1 MKNTLAKSKYLI
13 VVLTLFILVA
23 AVAFSAVGV
32 AFAGTYSDPDVPKGL
47 SQRDYWYFAEN
58 RFDLAGAREYF
69 STFDFSENEQIYI
82 AVIDTG
88 INYNHELF
96 EKTLLWVEENGIRK
110 PVGYNSVTKDGN
122 IGDSSSSYHG
132 THVAGIIASVIL
144 ELGIEDYVKII
155 PIKAVNSSNQ
165 FTSTAVN
172 NAIKWACG
180 ENTIEQNW
188 GYKVECRAI
197 NMSISVLK
205 SQTEGGSWADTTA
218 LQSTIDKYSDTAVFV
233 SAAGNNGVSSVED
246 PTYPASLDN
255 VISVMN
261 YSEKTADEL
270 EINSGSNYGYYDLA
284 APGTNIYSASGANYA
299 YSTGTSMAA
308 PFVSTAAIMLAL
320 RYPSVTASKLSL
332 MLLNHQSSITI
343 EKEGINHKGVDVMS
357 ILQTDFL
364 SDDIYEYVKPSSI
377 SISASDESLLNQ
389 RAEEFKTI
397 PFTASIYPS
406 DSYDRAYDSQVIWV
420 VERTVDGKTEEIG
433 RYKSGLKFSFDERF
447 YGQQLSVY
455 ALLYVEGNSLT
466 SEKTSINITYS
477 APDFQ
482 SIYISPVEWTSS
494 YKGNGGDVP
503 ANVGTP
509 LYLSFTSVKNVDPS
523 YEVKWYV
530 DGKLVKS
537 GTLYDSK
544 VFEYVPDT
552 MGYHTITA
560 TIDGGWIYQ
569 EFKIFVQGPFA
580 IGYVLA
586 ILAVAAFVAFMTVT
600 LLAELKNNPF
610 TPKAKRIKKSEN
622 KQSLT
627 SETVIDEVY
636 SADNAEGEPSG
647 ESDSERENAAE
658 ELNAEIETES
668 EPVSEGEQGVEETK
682 DRAADGS
689 VQGGEK
695 DGQDKE

>member
-188 GYKVECRAI
+188 GYKVECRVI

-205 SQTEGGSWADTTA
+205 SQTTGGSWADTSA
-218 LQSTIDKYSDTAVFV
+218 LQATLDKYSDTAVFV
-233 SAAGNNGVSSVED
+233 SAAGNNGVSSVDD

-261 YSEKTADEL
+261 YGEKTADEL

-284 APGTNIYSASGANYA
+284 APGTNIYSASAATYA
-299 YSTGTSMAA
+299 PKTGTSMSA
-308 PFVSTAAIMLAL
+308 PFVSAAAMMLAL
-320 RYPSVTASKLSL
+320 RYPDVTASKLSL
-332 MLLNHQSSITI
+332 MLVNHQSSIVI
-343 EKEGINHKGVDVMS
+343 EKDGINHKAVDVMS
-357 ILQTDFL
+357 ILRTDFL
-364 SDDIYEYVKPSSI
+364 ADDIYEYVKPSSI
-377 SISASDESLLNQ
+377 AISASDESLLNQ

-406 DSYDRAYDSQVIWV
+406 DSYDRAYDSQVTWV
-420 VERTVDGKTEEIG
+420 VERTIDGKTEEIG

-455 ALLYVEGNSLT
+455 AFLYVEGNIIA
-466 SEKTSINITYS
+466 SEKTNVTITYS

-482 SIYISPVEWTSS
+482 SIYISPVEWVSD
-494 YKGNGGDVP
+494 YAGDGGDVP
-503 ANVGTP
+503 ANVGTA
-509 LYLSFTSVKNVDPS
+509 LNLSFTNVKNVDPS

-530 DGKLVKS
+530 DGKLAVS
-537 GTLYDSK
+537 GTLYDCK
-544 VFEYVPDT
+544 VFEYVPTT
-552 MGYHTITA
+552 MGYHTVTA

-569 EFKIFVQGPFA
+569 EFTIFVQGPFA

-586 ILAVAAFVAFMTVT
+586 ILAVAAFVAFMAVMF
-600 LLAELKNNPF
+600 LKELKNNPF
-610 TPKAKRIKKSEN
+610 KIKAVRIKNYGDELESA
-622 KQSLT
+622 
-627 SETVIDEVY
+627 SETEINGALAPDNPKDELD
-636 SADNAEGEPSG
+636 ADS
-647 ESDSERENAAE
+647 ESDKGVQD
-658 ELNAEIETES
+658 LNAEKETES
-668 EPVSEGEQGVEETK
+668 EPIGEMEQKTEEAEADEEGG
-682 DRAADGS
+682 
-689 VQGGEK
+689 QGGEA

>member
-1 MKNTLAKSKYLI
+1 MKKTLAKSKYLI

-188 GYKVECRAI
+188 GYKVECRVI

-308 PFVSTAAIMLAL
+308 PFVSAAAIMLAL

-332 MLLNHQSSITI
+332 MLVNHQSSIVI
-343 EKEGINHKGVDVMS
+343 EKDGINHKAVDVMS
-357 ILQTDFL
+357 ILRTDFL
-364 SDDIYEYVKPSSI
+364 ADDIYE
-377 SISASDESLLNQ
+377 
-389 RAEEFKTI
+389 
-397 PFTASIYPS
+397 
-406 DSYDRAYDSQVIWV
+406 
-420 VERTVDGKTEEIG
+420 
-433 RYKSGLKFSFDERF
+433 
-447 YGQQLSVY
+447 
-455 ALLYVEGNSLT
+455 
-466 SEKTSINITYS
+466 
-477 APDFQ
+477 
-482 SIYISPVEWTSS
+482 
-494 YKGNGGDVP
+494 
-503 ANVGTP
+503 
-509 LYLSFTSVKNVDPS
+509 
-523 YEVKWYV
+523 
-530 DGKLVKS
+530 
-537 GTLYDSK
+537 
-544 VFEYVPDT
+544 
-552 MGYHTITA
+552 
-560 TIDGGWIYQ
+560 
-569 EFKIFVQGPFA
+569 
-580 IGYVLA
+580 
-586 ILAVAAFVAFMTVT
+586 
-600 LLAELKNNPF
+600 
-610 TPKAKRIKKSEN
+610 
-622 KQSLT
+622 
-627 SETVIDEVY
+627 
-636 SADNAEGEPSG
+636 
-647 ESDSERENAAE
+647 
-658 ELNAEIETES
+658 
-668 EPVSEGEQGVEETK
+668 
-682 DRAADGS
+682 
-689 VQGGEK
+689 
-695 DGQDKE
+695 

>member
-188 GYKVECRAI
+188 GYKVECRVI

-308 PFVSTAAIMLAL
+308 PFVSAAAIMLAL

-455 ALLYVEGNSLT
+455 AFLYVEGNIIA
-466 SEKTSINITYS
+466 SEKTNVTITYS

-482 SIYISPVEWTSS
+482 SIYISPVEWVSD
-494 YKGNGGDVP
+494 YAGDGGDVP
-503 ANVGTP
+503 ANVGTA
-509 LYLSFTSVKNVDPS
+509 LNLSFTNVKNVDPS

-530 DGKLVKS
+530 DGKLAVS
-537 GTLYDSK
+537 GTLYDCK
-544 VFEYVPDT
+544 VFEYVPTT
-552 MGYHTITA
+552 MGYHTVTA

-569 EFKIFVQGPFA
+569 EFTIFVQGPFA

-586 ILAVAAFVAFMTVT
+586 ILAVVAFVAFMAVMF
-600 LLAELKNNPF
+600 LKELKNNPF
-610 TPKAKRIKKSEN
+610 KIKAVGIKNDGDESE
-622 KQSLT
+622 SA
-627 SETVIDEVY
+627 SETEINGALAPDNPKDELD
-636 SADNAEGEPSG
+636 ADS
-647 ESDSERENAAE
+647 ESDKGAQFLSAE
-658 ELNAEIETES
+658 KETES
-668 EPVSEGEQGVEETK
+668 EPIGEMEQKTEE
-682 DRAADGS
+682 AEADDVGG
-689 VQGGEK
+689 QGGEA

>member
-1 MKNTLAKSKYLI
+1 MKKTLAKSKYLI

-188 GYKVECRAI
+188 GYKVECRVI

-218 LQSTIDKYSDTAVFV
+218 LQSTIDKYFDTAVFV

-308 PFVSTAAIMLAL
+308 PFVSAASIMLAL

-364 SDDIYEYVKPSSI
+364 ADDIYEYVKPSSI
-377 SISASDESLLNQ
+377 AISASDESLLNQ

-406 DSYDRAYDSQVIWV
+406 DSYDRAYDSQVTWV
-420 VERTVDGKTEEIG
+420 VERTIDGKTEEIG

-455 ALLYVEGNSLT
+455 AFLYVEGNIIA
-466 SEKTSINITYS
+466 SEKTNVTITYS

-482 SIYISPVEWTSS
+482 SIYISPVEWVSD
-494 YKGNGGDVP
+494 YAGDGGDVP
-503 ANVGTP
+503 ANVGTA
-509 LYLSFTSVKNVDPS
+509 LNLSFTSVKNVDPS

-658 ELNAEIETES
+658 ELNAEIATES